1 MASEAFKDA
10 QTRVNNLP
18 ERPSNDDLLKLYAF
32 FKQATEGD
40 VNTERPG
47 GFDFKG
53 NAKWDAWDKI
63 KGMSADDAES
73 QYVLLVNQL
82 EGN

>member
-1 MASEAFKDA
+1 MASDAFKDA
-10 QTRVNNLP
+10 QVRVNQLS

-53 NAKWDAWDKI
+53 NAKWDAWKKI
-63 KGMSADDAES
+63 EGTSTEDAES
-73 QYVLLVNQL
+73 KYITLVNQL
-82 EGN
+82 EG

>member
-1 MASEAFKDA
+1 MASDAFKDA
-10 QTRVNNLP
+10 QVRVNQLS

-32 FKQATEGD
+32 YKQATEGD

-53 NAKWDAWDKI
+53 NAKWDAWKKI
-63 KGMSADDAES
+63 EGTSADSAES
-73 QYVLLVNQL
+73 QYITLVNQL
-82 EGN
+82 EG

>member
-1 MASEAFKDA
+1 MASDAFKDA
-10 QTRVNNLP
+10 QVRVNQLS

-53 NAKWDAWDKI
+53 NAKWDAWKKI
-63 KGMSADDAES
+63 EGTSAEDAES
-73 QYVLLVNQL
+73 KYITLVNQL
-82 EGN
+82 EG

>member
-10 QTRVNNLP
+10 QVRVNQLS
-18 ERPSNDDLLKLYAF
+18 ERPSNDDLLKLYAL

-53 NAKWDAWDKI
+53 NAKWDAWKKI
-63 KGMSADDAES
+63 EGTSAEEAES
-73 QYVLLVNQL
+73 QYVVLVNQL
-82 EGN
+82 EG

>member
-1 MASEAFKDA
+1 MASEAFNDA
-10 QTRVNNLP
+10 QVRVNNLS

-53 NAKWDAWDKI
+53 NAKWDAWKNI
-63 KGMSADDAES
+63 EGMSAEDAES
-73 QYVLLVNQL
+73 KYVILVNQL
-82 EGN
+82 EG

>member
-10 QTRVNNLP
+10 QERVNQLP
-18 ERPSNDDLLKLYAF
+18 AKPSNDHLLQLYAL
-32 FKQATEGD
+32 FKQASVGD

-53 NAKWDAWDKI
+53 NAKWDAWKKI
-63 KGMSADDAES
+63 EGTSTSDAEA
-73 QYVLLVNQL
+73 QYVALVNEL
-82 EGN
+82 EG